1 MIIWAITNEK
11 PMTDLVVA
19 AHILPSP
26 DLIKLEQDTTE
37 IASHARS
44 VNTVRA
50 YKNDWA
56 HFSSWCRDMG
66 LRMLPALPRTVALY
80 LAAHKDHY
88 AMATLNRR
96 LSAIAAAHRMADYP
110 FDTRCREIALVMDG
124 LRRTKTVRQRQVT
137 ALTTPLLERAL
148 SNTSKSLAGQRD
160 KSLGLLGMAG
170 ALRRSEIVALEVSD
184 LTYSPEG
191 VRIVIR
197 RSKGDQHGEGQVIA
211 VARTSTNLCP
221 VANLEA
227 YLERAGITEGRVFR
241 AVDRHGNVKAGMTDQ
256 SVALIVKK
264 LTGRA
269 GLEGDYSGHSLRAGF
284 ATQAARSGV
293 EERKIAMTTRHKNM
307 DVLRKY
313 IREGNLFASAVTSDL
328 GL

>member
-1 MIIWAITNEK
+1 
-11 PMTDLVVA
+11 MTDLTVA
-19 AHILPSP
+19 SRTLPSP
-26 DLIKLEQDTTE
+26 DLIKLERDAAE

-44 VNTVRA
+44 TNTVRA
-50 YKNDWA
+50 YRNDWA
-56 HFSSWCRDMG
+56 HFSSWCNAMS
-66 LRMLPALPRTVALY
+66 LQALPALPRTVALY

-96 LSAIAAAHRMADYP
+96 LSAIAAAHRMADHP
-110 FDTRCREIALVMDG
+110 FDTRCRELTLVMDG

-137 ALTTPLLERAL
+137 ALTTPLLKRAL
-148 SNTSKSLAGQRD
+148 GTASESLAERRD
-160 KSLGLLGMAG
+160 RSLALLGMAA

-197 RSKGDQHGEGQVIA
+197 RSKGDQVGEGQVIA
-211 VARTSTNLCP
+211 IARTNSKLCP
-221 VANLEA
+221 VANLQA
-227 YLERAGITEGRVFR
+227 YLRQAAITEGRVFR
-241 AVDRHGNVKAGMTDQ
+241 AVDRHGNLKTSMTDQ

>member
-1 MIIWAITNEK
+1 MCAINTEK

-19 AHILPSP
+19 AHTLPSP
-26 DLIKLEQDTTE
+26 DLIKLEEDATE

-44 VNTVRA
+44 ANTVRA
-50 YKNDWA
+50 YRNDWA
-56 HFSSWCRDMG
+56 HFSSWCREMG
-66 LRMLPALPRTVALY
+66 LQALPALPRT
-80 LAAHKDHY
+80 LAFYMTAHKDRY

-96 LSAIAAAHRMADYP
+96 LSSIAAAHRMADHP
-110 FDTRCREIALVMDG
+110 FDTRCREVALVMDG

-137 ALTTPLLERAL
+137 ALTAPLLKRAL
-148 SNTSKSLAGQRD
+148 CNLSGSLADQRNR
-160 KSLGLLGMAG
+160 SLALLGMAG
-170 ALRRSEIVALEVSD
+170 ALRRAEIVALEVSD
-184 LTYSPEG
+184 LTFSSEG

-211 VARTSTNLCP
+211 VARISTNLCP

-241 AVDRHGNVKAGMTDQ
+241 AIDRHGNVKAGMTDQ

-313 IREGNLFASAVTSDL
+313 IREGNLFASAVTSEL